1 MCIRDRYSCIV
12 VINKPNKKL
21 GYYGSTVAAPVFKK
35 IAEKIQ
41 SKSPQIKLYTKNEL
55 FDKLKLTSNSDDK
68 KIKIDNNK
76 IDS

>member
-1 MCIRDRYSCIV
+1 
-12 VINKPNKKL
+12 
-21 GYYGSTVAAPVFKK
+21 VAAPVFKK

-55 FDKLKLTSNSDDK
+55 FDKLNLTSNSYDK

-76 IDS
+76 NDS